1 MYKNLV
7 LYELFYQKGQNDF
20 YLKKNYLSQLTI
32 CCKQTEM
39 LFDSLQCNSRGKIG
53 KLRD

>member
-1 MYKNLV
+1 MNYFIK
-7 LYELFYQKGQNDF
+7 KDRMTSIKK
-20 YLKKNYLSQLTI
+20 KKNYLSQLTI

>member
-1 MYKNLV
+1 MNYFIK
-7 LYELFYQKGQNDF
+7 KDRMTSI
-20 YLKKNYLSQLTI
+20 LKKNYLSQLTI

>member
-20 YLKKNYLSQLTI
+20 CLKKMSQLTV